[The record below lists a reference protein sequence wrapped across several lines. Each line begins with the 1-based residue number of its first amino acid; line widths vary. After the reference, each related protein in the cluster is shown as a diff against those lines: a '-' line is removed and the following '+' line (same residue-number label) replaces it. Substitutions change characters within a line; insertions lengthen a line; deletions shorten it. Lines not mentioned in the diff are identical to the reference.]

1 MEKKLHKE
9 FLELRE
15 KVAGV
20 KRLWFSLRRR
30 QILNSV
36 YPEIVFKFS
45 DHWFGGFSWRKR
57 VPLTKKNR
65 LESYESIWGFQSD
78 NSMLNFSERENGD
91 IENKMNLL
99 GWTKPLFHLIWL
111 VLKPMIALVQ
121 KSLSNKSEVWL

>member
-20 KRLWFSLRRR
+20 KRLWFSLRGR

-36 YPEIVFKFS
+36 YLEIVFKFS
-45 DHWFGGFSWRKR
+45 DHWFGGFYWRKR

-65 LESYESIWGFQSD
+65 LESYES
-78 NSMLNFSERENGD
+78 
-91 IENKMNLL
+91 K
-99 GWTKPLFHLIWL
+99 
-111 VLKPMIALVQ
+111 
-121 KSLSNKSEVWL
+121 

>member
-20 KRLWFSLRRR
+20 KRLWFSLRGR

-36 YPEIVFKFS
+36 YLEIVFKFS
-45 DHWFGGFSWRKR
+45 DHWFGGFYWRKR

-65 LESYESIWGFQSD
+65 LESYESKWGFQSG

-99 GWTKPLFHLIWL
+99 AWTKPLFHLIWL
-111 VLKPMIALVQ
+111 VLKPIIALVQ